1 MSNMTSSVSEQAQS
15 NLDEI
20 ELDVTTSSQYFKPR
34 PGTTYV
40 IQIDLDKHK
49 IVPVENE
56 RFKDAQGKPL
66 KRYELIIVHVN
77 NQKEQVW
84 TVSKTVCLQILE
96 QLRKGFRTFKVI
108 RTGADRSTTYQIEG
122 IQ

>member
-1 MSNMTSSVSEQAQS
+1 MLSSPSPTQTTTKTSSLSDVKI
-15 NLDEI
+15 DETSAGLSASYAKQLHSISGDSAATII
-20 ELDVTTSSQYFKPR
+20 E
-34 PGTTYV
+34 
-40 IQIDLDKHK
+40 
-49 IVPVENE
+49 
-56 RFKDAQGKPL
+56 PL

-122 IQ
+122 V